1 MMDCRK
7 AGFTL
12 VEVVVTM
19 VVASLLLIAAMQIQ
33 YQATNLS
40 IIQLQQSRASNLAY
54 DNMRKYVNDSRPM
67 WFNCPDSKGRPGVGQ
82 QVLKDTTGTVDGLPG
97 AVTQR
102 VVATAPYGCGVS
114 SGLGLPIKVES
125 IVIYRGGSSTH
136 AAYAAY

>member
-19 VVASLLLIAAMQIQ
+19 VVTSLLLIAAMQIQ

-67 WFNCPDSKGRPGVGQ
+67 WFNCPDSKG
-82 QVLKDTTGTVDGLPG
+82 
-97 AVTQR
+97 
-102 VVATAPYGCGVS
+102 
-114 SGLGLPIKVES
+114 I
-125 IVIYRGGSSTH
+125 
-136 AAYAAY
+136 

>member
-19 VVASLLLIAAMQIQ
+19 VVTSLLLIAAMQIQ

-40 IIQLQQSRASNLAY
+40 II
-54 DNMRKYVNDSRPM
+54 
-67 WFNCPDSKGRPGVGQ
+67 
-82 QVLKDTTGTVDGLPG
+82 LKDTTGTVDGLPG

-125 IVIYRGGSSTH
+125 IVIYKGGSSTH